1 MFYTG
6 NFLKIII
13 QIALIFCMTILV
25 YYSQLVSRSEIK
37 IQDLVVQVLK
47 LVIEGV
53 RENFNKISQGN
64 NNNITFLQY

>member
-1 MFYTG
+1 
-6 NFLKIII
+6 
-13 QIALIFCMTILV
+13 MTILV